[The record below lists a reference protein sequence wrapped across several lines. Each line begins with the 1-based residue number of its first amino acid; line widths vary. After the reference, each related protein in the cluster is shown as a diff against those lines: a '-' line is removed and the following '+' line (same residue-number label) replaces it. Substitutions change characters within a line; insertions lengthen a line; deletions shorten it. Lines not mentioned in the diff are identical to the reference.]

1 MAASR
6 SYAIYYLTHFV
17 DELERTRLYQV
28 VRVGHGGVPR
38 LGYVMDAVSLW
49 RSLDQIAP
57 DAIYQRVACAYT
69 GLCAAYARRHRIP
82 MIWHVAHDT
91 DVAPLSLDP
100 GRNLLRVHL
109 EKRAVNY
116 GARRATRIVVQ
127 TEHQAQLLRRNFSRA
142 ADAVV
147 GNFHPPASETIDKS
161 GTATVVWIANLKP
174 WKRPE
179 IFVRLAANLRDCAG
193 TRFIMVGAPAQAGGN
208 LRWQESLMTAI
219 ASTGNLEYVGSKTH
233 AEVNELLARAHIFV
247 NTSSHE
253 GFPNTFIQSWL
264 RDVAVVSLDVD
275 PDQVLERGQVGIAAH
290 SESGLT
296 TAVRRLIENPEVRA
310 AYVNRGRDH
319 AVARHSLR
327 NAQELVRLIDRW
339 VGRAS

>member
-1 MAASR
+1 
-6 SYAIYYLTHFV
+6 
-17 DELERTRLYQV
+17 
-28 VRVGHGGVPR
+28 
-38 LGYVMDAVSLW
+38 MDAVSLW
-49 RSLDQIAP
+49 RSLTKIAP
-57 DAIYQRVACAYT
+57 AAIYQRVACAYT
-69 GLCAAYARRHRIP
+69 GLCAAYARRHCIP

-91 DVAPLSLDP
+91 DVTPLSLDP
-100 GRNLLRVHL
+100 GRNFLRVHL
-109 EKRAVNY
+109 EKRTVNY
-116 GARRATRIVVQ
+116 GACRATRIVVQ
-127 TEHQAQLLRRNFSRA
+127 TEHQAQLLRRNFGRA

-147 GNFHPPASETIDKS
+147 GNFHPAAAETLDKS

-179 IFVRLAANLRDCAG
+179 IFVRLAANLGDCAG
-193 TRFIMVGAPAQAGGN
+193 ARFIMVGAPAEAGGN

-219 ASTGNLEYVGSKTH
+219 ASTGNLQYVGSKTH
-233 AEVNELLARAHIFV
+233 AEVNALLARAHIFV

-290 SESGLT
+290 SESGLAA
-296 TAVRRLIENPEVRA
+296 AVRRLIENPQMRA
-310 AYVNRGRDH
+310 AYVDRGRDH

-327 NAQELVRLIDRW
+327 NAQELVRLIERW
-339 VGRAS
+339 VGRAP